1 MTPNEREW
9 GSQTAK
15 LEAAIHTQRNM
26 RMMID
31 GIIEEAQD
39 LRAEVQRLR
48 TIVRTV
54 LAVTGLTIAALAWVF
69 ERVMG

>member
-9 GSQTAK
+9 GSQTAT

-31 GIIEEAQD
+31 GIIEDAQD

-54 LAVTGLTIAALAWVF
+54 LAVTGLTSAARAWVF

>member
-9 GSQTAK
+9 GPQTAN
-15 LEAAIHTQRNM
+15 LEAAIHTPRNM

-31 GIIEEAQD
+31 GIIEEAPD
-39 LRAEVQRLR
+39 LRADVQRLR

-54 LAVTGLTIAALAWVF
+54 LAVTGLTIAALAWVL